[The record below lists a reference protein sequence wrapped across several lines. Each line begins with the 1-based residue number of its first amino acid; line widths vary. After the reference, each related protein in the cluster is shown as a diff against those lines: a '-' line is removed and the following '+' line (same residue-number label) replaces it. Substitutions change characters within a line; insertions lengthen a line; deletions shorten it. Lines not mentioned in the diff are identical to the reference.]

1 MKEKKSQWLEGIGA
15 LLFILG
21 LGGMGSACEGQGSF
35 MVAAIVFSIGF
46 GISLHNLIY
55 GGN

>member
-35 MVAAIVFSIGF
+35 MVAAVVFAIGF
-46 GISLHNLIY
+46 GLSIKRWIKE
-55 GGN
+55 